1 MKKLISF
8 LLIAVLLLSLA
19 ACQSQPQPQQ
29 QPEADHVAE
38 ARKLLDA
45 GKTKEAYEYLY
56 AHRDNAKAAE
66 MLTDFLVLRGHI
78 DTNSYSV
85 YNAKRVTDYNEYGEL
100 IREEVTYSF
109 ESPDW
114 QSFLREYEITYDAKG
129 NKLES
134 VETLDGKENRRETY
148 TYNDRGLLHVFKAFY
163 SESSYKTETYTYD
176 EAGNPVLTV
185 TAYSDSEYVETLEC
199 TYDGSGNL
207 LTEKMSYT
215 GGNGGDSGLSYE
227 ISNTYDEEGKLIRRV
242 HRMGGDRPS
251 TIDNS
256 YTYNPQGDLILETAQ
271 YTVGEGED
279 AIVGN
284 TIETSYQYTYDHE
297 GRITK
302 KITETALGSSTSEY
316 TYNEQGDL
324 ICEKTVNDLG
334 TVQTGEFAYV
344 YSENGEI
351 SRITEVKNSYRVS
364 SCDETYDEQ
373 GNLTSQQSVS
383 AMDTASN
390 SSVYTYDDLNRPIQK
405 VHTDSDGRSYTY
417 TYEYDE
423 RNNLTKKTRT
433 YPSGTVTTFVY
444 TYDDMDRE
452 IKSVVTTGKDRTVTE
467 TEYDHHGNVIK
478 RTETASGKKTVYEY
492 VHQYDEKGNLVKTEN
507 LKDGTLSATY
517 VREYDQAGREIKRTG
532 YSAENKIFAEVT
544 KEYDEDGNLLRELST
559 PGESGASVNA
569 HEIVNQYDEYGVLV
583 YEYFV
588 DSYACYENRFSEFT
602 YLYLPDRIEID

>member
-1 MKKLISF
+1 
-8 LLIAVLLLSLA
+8 LIAVLLLSLA

-78 DTNSYSV
+78 DANSYSV
-85 YNAKRVTDYNEYGEL
+85 YNAKRVTDYNEHGEL

-109 ESPDW
+109 ESPDG
-114 QSFLREYEITYDAKG
+114 QSFLREYEITYDSKG

-148 TYNDRGLLHVFKAFY
+148 TYNDRGLLHIFKAFY

-185 TAYSDSEYVETLEC
+185 TAYSDNDYVETLEC
-199 TYDGSGNL
+199 SYDESGNL
-207 LTEKMSYT
+207 LTEKLSYT

-227 ISNTYDEEGKLIRRV
+227 YLNTYDEEGKLIRRV
-242 HRMGGDRPS
+242 HIMGGDRPT
-251 TIDNS
+251 TIDTS
-256 YTYNPQGDLILETAQ
+256 YTYNPQGDLILETDQ
-271 YTVGEGED
+271 YTVGEGEE

-302 KITETALGSSTSEY
+302 KITETAFGSSTSEY

-324 ICEKTVNDLG
+324 ICEKTVSDLG
-334 TVQTGEFAYV
+334 AVQSSEFAYV

-383 AMDTASN
+383 AMDTVSN

-444 TYDDMDRE
+444 TYDDMNRE

-467 TEYDHHGNVIK
+467 REYDHHGNVIK

-492 VHQYDEKGNLVKTEN
+492 VHQYDEKGNLVKTED

-517 VREYDQAGREIKRTG
+517 VREYDGAGREIKRTG
-532 YSAENKIFAEVT
+532 YSAENKIFVEVT
-544 KEYDEDGNLLRELST
+544 KEYEEDGNLLREIST
-559 PGESGASVNA
+559 SGESGASVNA
-569 HEIVNQYDEYGVLV
+569 HEIIKQYDEYGVLV

-588 DSYACYENRFSEFT
+588 DSYACYENLFSEFT

>member
-148 TYNDRGLLHVFKAFY
+148 TYNDRGLLHILKVVY

-199 TYDGSGNL
+199 SYDESGNL
-207 LTEKMSYT
+207 LTEKQSYT
-215 GGNGGDSGLSYE
+215 GGNGGDSGLYYE
-227 ISNTYDEEGKLIRRV
+227 DSNTYDEEGKLIRRV
-242 HRMGGDRPS
+242 HLMGGDRPA
-251 TIDNS
+251 TIDTS
-256 YTYNPQGDLILETAQ
+256 YTYNPQGDLILETDQ
-271 YTVGEGED
+271 YTVGEGEE
-279 AIVGN
+279 AIVGS
-284 TIETSYQYTYDHE
+284 TTETSYQYTYDHE

-302 KITETALGSSTSEY
+302 KITETAFGSSTSEY

-334 TVQTGEFAYV
+334 AVQTGEFAYV
-344 YSENGEI
+344 YSEKGKI

-373 GNLTSQQSVS
+373 GNLTSRQSVS
-383 AMDTASN
+383 ATDTVSN

-433 YPSGTVTTFVY
+433 YPGGTVTTFVY

-517 VREYDQAGREIKRTG
+517 VREYDGAGREIKRIG
-532 YSAENKIFAEVT
+532 YSAENKIFVEVT
-544 KEYDEDGNLLRELST
+544 REYDEDGNLLREIST
-559 PGESGASVNA
+559 PGEIGASVNA

>member
-29 QPEADHVAE
+29 QPEVDHVAE

-56 AHRDNAKAAE
+56 THRDNAKAAE

-78 DTNSYSV
+78 DANSYSV

-109 ESPDW
+109 ESPDG
-114 QSFLREYEITYDAKG
+114 QSFLREYEITYDSKG

-148 TYNDRGLLHVFKAFY
+148 TYNDRGLLHILKVVY

-185 TAYSDSEYVETLEC
+185 TAYSDNDYVETLEC
-199 TYDGSGNL
+199 SYDESGNL
-207 LTEKMSYT
+207 LTEKLSYT

-227 ISNTYDEEGKLIRRV
+227 YSNTYDEEGKLIRRV
-242 HRMGGDRPS
+242 HIMGGDRPT
-251 TIDNS
+251 TIDTS
-256 YTYNPQGDLILETAQ
+256 YTYNPQGDLILETDQ
-271 YTVGEGED
+271 YTVGEGEET
-279 AIVGN
+279 IVGN
-284 TIETSYQYTYDHE
+284 TLETSYQYTYDHE
-297 GRITK
+297 GRIAR
-302 KITETALGSSTSEY
+302 KITVTALGSSTSEY

-324 ICEKTVNDLG
+324 ICEKTVSDLG
-334 TVQTGEFAYV
+334 AVQISEFAYV
-344 YSENGEI
+344 YSENGEAT
-351 SRITEVKNSYRVS
+351 RITEVINSYRVS

-383 AMDTASN
+383 AMDTVSN

-433 YPSGTVTTFVY
+433 YPGGTVTTFVY
-444 TYDDMDRE
+444 TYDDMNRE
-452 IKSVVTTGKDRTVTE
+452 IKSVVTTGTDRTVTE
-467 TEYDHHGNVIK
+467 REYDHHGNVIK

-492 VHQYDEKGNLVKTEN
+492 VHQYDEKGNLVKTED
-507 LKDGTLSATY
+507 LKDGTLSATF
-517 VREYDQAGREIKRTG
+517 VREYDGAGREIKRIG
-532 YSAENKIFAEVT
+532 YSAENKIFVEVT
-544 KEYDEDGNLLRELST
+544 REYDEDGNLLREIST
-559 PGESGASVNA
+559 SGEIGASVNA
-569 HEIVNQYDEYGVLV
+569 HEIIKQYDEYGVLV

-588 DSYACYENRFSEFT
+588 DSYACYENLFSEFT

>member
-56 AHRDNAKAAE
+56 THRDNAKAAE

-78 DTNSYSV
+78 DANSYSV
-85 YNAKRVTDYNEYGEL
+85 YNAKRVTEYNEYGEL
-100 IREEVTYSF
+100 ILEEVTYSF

-148 TYNDRGLLHVFKAFY
+148 TYNDRGLLHILKVVY
-163 SESSYKTETYTYD
+163 SESSYTTKTYTYD
-176 EAGNPVLTV
+176 EAGNTVLTV

-199 TYDGSGNL
+199 SYDESGNL

-227 ISNTYDEEGKLIRRV
+227 DSNTYDEEGKLIRRV
-242 HRMGGDRPS
+242 HIMGGDRPT
-251 TIDNS
+251 TIDTS
-256 YTYNPQGDLILETAQ
+256 YTYNPQGDLILETDQ
-271 YTVGEGED
+271 YTVDEGEE
-279 AIVGN
+279 AIVGS

-302 KITETALGSSTSEY
+302 KITETTLGSSTSEY

-351 SRITEVKNSYRVS
+351 ARITEVKNSYRVS

-373 GNLTSQQSVS
+373 GNLTSRQSVS
-383 AMDTASN
+383 AMDTVSN

-507 LKDGTLSATY
+507 LKDGILSATY
-517 VREYDQAGREIKRTG
+517 VREYDGAGREIKRTG
-532 YSAENKIFAEVT
+532 YSAENKIFVEVT
-544 KEYDEDGNLLRELST
+544 REYDEDGNLLRELST

-569 HEIVNQYDEYGVLV
+569 HEIVNQYDEYGGLV

-588 DSYACYENRFSEFT
+588 DSYSCYENRFSEFT
-602 YLYLPDRIEID
+602 YLYPPDRIEID

>member
-19 ACQSQPQPQQ
+19 ACQSQLQPQQ

-56 AHRDNAKAAE
+56 THRDNAKAAE
-66 MLTDFLVLRGHI
+66 MLTDFLVLRGRI

-85 YNAKRVTDYNEYGEL
+85 YNAKRVTDYNEHGEL

-109 ESPDW
+109 ESPDG
-114 QSFLREYEITYDAKG
+114 QSFLREYEITYDSKG
-129 NKLES
+129 KKLES

-148 TYNDRGLLHVFKAFY
+148 TYNDRGLLHILKAFY
-163 SESSYKTETYTYD
+163 SESSYTTETYTYD

-185 TAYSDSEYVETLEC
+185 TAYSDNDYVETLEC
-199 TYDGSGNL
+199 SYDESGNL
-207 LTEKMSYT
+207 LTEKLSYT
-215 GGNGGDSGLSYE
+215 GGNGGDSGISFE

-242 HRMGGDRPS
+242 HLMGGDRPT
-251 TIDNS
+251 TIDTS
-256 YTYNPQGDLILETAQ
+256 YTYNPQGDLILETDQ
-271 YTVGEGED
+271 YTVGEGEE

-284 TIETSYQYTYDHE
+284 TLETSYQYTYDHE
-297 GRITK
+297 GRIAK

-316 TYNEQGDL
+316 AYNEQGDL
-324 ICEKTVNDLG
+324 ICEKTVSDLG
-334 TVQTGEFAYV
+334 AVQISEFAYV
-344 YSENGEI
+344 YSENGEAT
-351 SRITEVKNSYRVS
+351 RITEVKNSYRVS

-383 AMDTASN
+383 AMDTVSN

-444 TYDDMDRE
+444 TYDDMNRE

-467 TEYDHHGNVIK
+467 REYDHHGNVIK

-492 VHQYDEKGNLVKTEN
+492 VHQYDEKGNLVKTED

-517 VREYDQAGREIKRTG
+517 VREYDPSGREIKRTG
-532 YSAENKIFAEVT
+532 YSAENKIFVEVT
-544 KEYDEDGNLLRELST
+544 KEYDEDGNLLREIST
-559 PGESGASVNA
+559 SGESGASVNA

>member
-19 ACQSQPQPQQ
+19 ACQSQLQPQQ

-56 AHRDNAKAAE
+56 THRDNAKAAE

-85 YNAKRVTDYNEYGEL
+85 YNAKRVTDYNEHGEL

-109 ESPDW
+109 ESPDG
-114 QSFLREYEITYDAKG
+114 QSFLREYEITYDSKG

-148 TYNDRGLLHVFKAFY
+148 TYNDRGLLHIFKAFY

-185 TAYSDSEYVETLEC
+185 TAYSDNDYVETLEC
-199 TYDGSGNL
+199 SYDESGNL
-207 LTEKMSYT
+207 LTEKLSYT
-215 GGNGGDSGLSYE
+215 GGNGGDSGISFE

-242 HRMGGDRPS
+242 HLMGGDRPT
-251 TIDNS
+251 TIDTS
-256 YTYNPQGDLILETAQ
+256 YTYNPQGDLILETDQ
-271 YTVGEGED
+271 YTVGEGEE

-316 TYNEQGDL
+316 TYNDQGDL
-324 ICEKTVNDLG
+324 ICEKTVSDLDA
-334 TVQTGEFAYV
+334 VQSSEFTYV

-383 AMDTASN
+383 ATGTASN

-467 TEYDHHGNVIK
+467 REYDHHGNVIK

-492 VHQYDEKGNLVKTEN
+492 VHQYDEKGNLVKTED

-517 VREYDQAGREIKRTG
+517 VREYDGAGREIKRTG
-532 YSAENKIFAEVT
+532 YSAENKIFVEVT
-544 KEYDEDGNLLRELST
+544 KEYDEDGNLLREIST
-559 PGESGASVNA
+559 SGESGASVNA

-588 DSYACYENRFSEFT
+588 DSYACYENLFSEFT

>member
-66 MLTDFLVLRGHI
+66 MLTDFLVLRGRI

-85 YNAKRVTDYNEYGEL
+85 YNAKRVTDYNEHGEL

-109 ESPDW
+109 ESPDG
-114 QSFLREYEITYDAKG
+114 QSFLREYEITYDSKG
-129 NKLES
+129 KKLES

-148 TYNDRGLLHVFKAFY
+148 TYNDRGLLHIFKAFY

-185 TAYSDSEYVETLEC
+185 TAYSDNDYVETLEC
-199 TYDGSGNL
+199 SYDESGNL
-207 LTEKMSYT
+207 LTEKLSYT

-227 ISNTYDEEGKLIRRV
+227 YSNTYDEEGKLIRRV
-242 HRMGGDRPS
+242 HLMGGDRPT
-251 TIDNS
+251 TIDTS
-256 YTYNPQGDLILETAQ
+256 YTYNPQGDLILETDQ
-271 YTVGEGED
+271 YTVGEGEE

-302 KITETALGSSTSEY
+302 KITVTALGSSTSEY

-324 ICEKTVNDLG
+324 ICEKTVSDLG
-334 TVQTGEFAYV
+334 AVQTSEFAYV

-351 SRITEVKNSYRVS
+351 SRITEVINSYRVS

-383 AMDTASN
+383 AMDTVSN

-467 TEYDHHGNVIK
+467 REYDHHGNVIK

-492 VHQYDEKGNLVKTEN
+492 VHQYDEKGNLVKTED
-507 LKDGTLSATY
+507 LKDGTLSATF
-517 VREYDQAGREIKRTG
+517 VREYDGAGREIKRIG
-532 YSAENKIFAEVT
+532 YSAENKIFVEVT
-544 KEYDEDGNLLRELST
+544 KEYDEDGNLLREIST

-569 HEIVNQYDEYGVLV
+569 HEIIKQYDEYGVLV

-588 DSYACYENRFSEFT
+588 DSYACYENLFSEFT

>member
-1 MKKLISF
+1 MKKLTSF

-114 QSFLREYEITYDAKG
+114 QSFLREYEITYDSKG

-148 TYNDRGLLHVFKAFY
+148 TYNDRGLLHILKVVY
-163 SESSYKTETYTYD
+163 SESSYKAETYTYD

-199 TYDGSGNL
+199 SYDESGNL
-207 LTEKMSYT
+207 LTEKLSYT
-215 GGNGGDSGLSYE
+215 GGNGGASGISYE
-227 ISNTYDEEGKLIRRV
+227 VINTYDEDGKLIRNV
-242 HRMGGDRPS
+242 YRMGGNKT
-251 TIDNS
+251 TIDTS
-256 YTYNPQGDLILETAQ
+256 YTYNPQGDVILEAAQ
-271 YTVGEGED
+271 YTVVEGEE

-284 TIETSYQYTYDHE
+284 TTETSYQYTYDHE
-297 GRITK
+297 GRVTK
-302 KITETALGSSTSEY
+302 KITETAFSSSTSEY

-324 ICEKTVNDLG
+324 ICEKTVNALG

-351 SRITEVKNSYRVS
+351 SRITEVKNGYRVS

-373 GNLTSQQSVS
+373 GNLTSRQSVS
-383 AMDTASN
+383 AMDTVSN
-390 SSVYTYDDLNRPIQK
+390 SFVYTYDDLNRPIQK

-452 IKSVVTTGKDRTVTE
+452 IKSVVTAGNDRTVTE

-517 VREYDQAGREIKRTG
+517 VREYDPAGREIKRTG

-544 KEYDEDGNLLRELST
+544 REYDEDGNLLRELST
-559 PGESGASVNA
+559 PGEIGSSLNA

-588 DSYACYENRFSEFT
+588 DSYSCYENRFSEFT